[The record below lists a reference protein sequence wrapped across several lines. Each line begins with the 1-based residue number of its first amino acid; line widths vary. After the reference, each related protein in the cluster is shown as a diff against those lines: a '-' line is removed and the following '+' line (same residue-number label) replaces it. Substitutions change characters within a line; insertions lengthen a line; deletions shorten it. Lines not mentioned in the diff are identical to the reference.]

1 MVKLLRDIS
10 GRVNRQELSELPL
23 GQTKESAMFARRVY
37 MHLKPNSVAEFTKK
51 LDLEVIPLLR
61 KQKGF
66 QDEITFV
73 SPGGKEA
80 FGLSLWDKAEDA
92 EVYNRGTYPGV
103 AKIMATV
110 IEGSPRVETFDV
122 ANSTFHKIA
131 STVIA

>member
-1 MVKLLRDIS
+1 
-10 GRVNRQELSELPL
+10 
-23 GQTKESAMFARRVY
+23 MFARRVY
-37 MHLKPNSVAEFTKK
+37 MHLKPNSIAEFTQKM
-51 LDLEVIPLLR
+51 DLEVIPLLR

-92 EVYNRGTYPGV
+92 EAYNRGTYPGV

-110 IEGSPRVETFDV
+110 LEGNPRVETFDV
-122 ANSTFHKIA
+122 ANSTFHKIP
-131 STVIA
+131 STVMA